1 MASIPFDTLALARK
15 LETAGFE
22 AKQAQDT
29 AAALADVVG
38 AQSLVTETYL
48 DLKLRDLEQ
57 RMTIRLGGM
66 MAASMAVVAALV
78 KLI

>member
-15 LETAGFE
+15 LESAGFG

-38 AQSLVTETYL
+38 AQALVTETCL
-48 DLKLRDLEQ
+48 DLRLRDLEQ

-66 MAASMAVVAALV
+66 SAASLAITAALV
-78 KLI
+78 KLL